1 MAQHET
7 LTLHKTAYLL
17 GLAGLIP
24 FVGLTALMYQPWS
37 HSLFMTYSAVI
48 LSFLG
53 GIHWGVAL
61 QKPEWSNS
69 WRISLCMLPSLI
81 GWTALALNQTW
92 GMITLLLAYV
102 GWWIYDYTQID
113 NKHYRG
119 LRRCLTIVVA
129 VCHISWL
136 VFFIH

>member
-1 MAQHET
+1 MAQQESD
-7 LTLHKTAYLL
+7 TLHKTAYLL

-61 QKPEWSNS
+61 SQPGWSNH

-81 GWTALALNQTW
+81 GWTALALPVQV
-92 GMITLLLAYV
+92 GLITLLLAYIV
-102 GWWIYDYTQID
+102 WWIYDYTQIR
-113 NKHYRG
+113 HAQYRG